1 MRLILVWL
9 VNDHLALQEAI
20 NSQTNYINV
29 LVVHKDY
36 VQEWFDYIRNVKTLW
51 LVTVPKNVA
60 NFDLIYDYLI
70 WQKPYILNQNYMYH
84 FTKNEVFHWGFLQ

>member
-9 VNDHLALQEAI
+9 INDHLALQEAI

-29 LVVHKDY
+29 LVVHKEY
-36 VQEWFDYIRNVKTLW
+36 VQEWFDYIRNVKNLW

-60 NFDLIYDYLI
+60 NFDLIYKWLFDLT
-70 WQKPYILNQNYMYH
+70 KALNS
-84 FTKNEVFHWGFLQ
+84 